1 MVIAFLSLLLTWN
14 LVVLVMYGV
23 DKRKAIKG
31 NWRISEKTLLLSAL
45 FWGGLGAMIGGKL
58 FHHKTQKWYFQATW
72 YLGIAIIFVTAYYLY
87 IYFFKTS

>member
-45 FWGGLGAMIGGKL
+45 FWGG
-58 FHHKTQKWYFQATW
+58 
-72 YLGIAIIFVTAYYLY
+72 
-87 IYFFKTS
+87 

>member
-45 FWGGLGAMIGGKL
+45 FLGRARCYDWW
-58 FHHKTQKWYFQATW
+58 KT
-72 YLGIAIIFVTAYYLY
+72 V
-87 IYFFKTS
+87 SS